1 MGIKNKLLLEKSYT
15 QMTRKL
21 NVTLLSSSLSC
32 DCLSDLSCDSDS
44 SDDLPQLNKIKSAT
58 TR

>member
-1 MGIKNKLLLEKSYT
+1 
-15 QMTRKL
+15 MTRKL